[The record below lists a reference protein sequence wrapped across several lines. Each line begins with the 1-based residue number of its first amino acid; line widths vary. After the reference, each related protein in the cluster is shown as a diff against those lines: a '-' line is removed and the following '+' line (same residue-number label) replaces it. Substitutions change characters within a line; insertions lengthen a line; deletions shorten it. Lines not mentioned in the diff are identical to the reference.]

1 METTATVTD
10 KNNNVLENVNSNV
23 SYSTDAQSV
32 QSGVTHM
39 TPHSPARTAATPVSL
54 SPGSHNNNLNV
65 NNNHQIPDATVA
77 AMEAIPQYRQHQQHG
92 DLPLGGMRQVE
103 WQVLDQQQLLNSAYQ
118 QNRQRS
124 NPASDDDETEPS
136 SSTNTRE
143 NNATTFNNENS
154 TAAKGYTRSDSN
166 TGATSTFGRLV
177 KSAAKSINNRTP
189 ATNTDRKQSADE
201 EGVIEGVLIY
211 GYLQKLNR
219 NGKWQTRWF
228 ETDGECLT
236 YFKSSKRVKLLASL
250 DLAKVG
256 SIVIN
261 NEDENGCCFTINI
274 AKRPYH
280 LRADSKTAMKDW
292 VITLN
297 RVKEARM
304 QEGNVKL
311 FMPKDFQKNHNRQ
324 NQPPIDL
331 LDDQNFT
338 TPRVVVVANR
348 QRTHAVE
355 DDELHSW
362 EAIGAMDENNP
373 FEDITSQSITGTSAS
388 IARWQKP
395 KTSIFHLASKVLRW
409 ARSIRKYHCSADAE
423 NQVMVLN
430 HNLSTEPSTIAA
442 TQSVST
448 TQSPKNV
455 MVPTADLLDT
465 GGVDSM
471 NNLSGIPTSNQN
483 NSIKRAVVV
492 DDDDDDENGARFLS

>member
-1 METTATVTD
+1 METIKAVTD
-10 KNNNVLENVNSNV
+10 DTNYTLENVNSNV
-23 SYSTDAQSV
+23 SYSTDSQSV
-32 QSGVTHM
+32 QSGVTHG
-39 TPHSPARTAATPVSL
+39 TPHSPARTAATPMSL
-54 SPGSHNNNLNV
+54 SPSSHSKNLNV
-65 NNNHQIPDATVA
+65 NSNHQIPDA
-77 AMEAIPQYRQHQQHG
+77 MEAMPQYSQSQQQQP
-92 DLPLGGMRQVE
+92 DLPLMRPVE
-103 WQVLDQQQLLNSAYQ
+103 WQVLDQQQLLESEYQ

-136 SSTNTRE
+136 SSANTRD
-143 NNATTFNNENS
+143 NNPMAFNNE
-154 TAAKGYTRSDSN
+154 TKGYTRSDAN

-177 KSAAKSINNRTP
+177 KSAAKTINNNRTP

-201 EGVIEGVLIY
+201 EAVLQGVLIY

-256 SIVIN
+256 SIVVN
-261 NEDENGCCFTINI
+261 NEDQDGCCFTINI

-311 FMPKDFQKNHNRQ
+311 FMPKDFQKN
-324 NQPPIDL
+324 QPPIDL
-331 LDDQNFT
+331 LDDQNFS

-355 DDELHSW
+355 DDEFHSW
-362 EAIGAMDENNP
+362 EAIGSMDGNKREN
-373 FEDITSQSITGTSAS
+373 TTGSSTS

-395 KTSIFHLASKVLRW
+395 KTSISDLASKILRW
-409 ARSIRKYHCSADAE
+409 ARSIRKYHCSADAP
-423 NQVMVLN
+423 NQVM
-430 HNLSTEPSTIAA
+430 PSTIAP
-442 TQSVST
+442 TQSLST
-448 TQSPKNV
+448 TQSPMNIV
-455 MVPTADLLDT
+455 VPTADLLHT
-465 GGVDSM
+465 GLV
-471 NNLSGIPTSNQN
+471 PTSNQN
-483 NSIKRAVVV
+483 NSTTRRPIL
-492 DDDDDDENGARFLS
+492 DDDDDENAARFLS